1 MIASMQ
7 LLWAA
12 GDDYTIDMVKP
23 YVDATAFRYQYP
35 ADSLHKQGATI
46 AGASD
51 WPVSSP
57 SPWLAIAQAATR
69 KGAQGV
75 LNADERLDR
84 QTMLYAYTAN
94 AAKVLGLEQQIGS
107 LSPGKQADFVILDRD
122 VLAVNDQ
129 QLGETQVLATYFG
142 GRQVYAR

>member
-1 MIASMQ
+1 M
-7 LLWAA
+7 
-12 GDDYTIDMVKP
+12 
-23 YVDATAFRYQYP
+23 
-35 ADSLHKQGATI
+35 
-46 AGASD
+46 
-51 WPVSSP
+51 
-57 SPWLAIAQAATR
+57 
-69 KGAQGV
+69 